1 MEIETQ
7 DNVFTPQINKPNKTV
22 HFGENIDIPVDVAV
36 KQQTDTQSKNKA
48 RRRARTSSSGSKDED
63 EEATARPIA
72 PSKLRKLAEKDR
84 HVSRSGKG
92 RGKPKKGQLICNL
105 KKKTDSNFYIAINF
119 LILALIN
126 TLFSRTFIVSMLL
139 PESVT

>member
-7 DNVFTPQINKPNKTV
+7 DSVFTPQLNKPTNKTV

-36 KQQTDTQSKNKA
+36 KQQTDSQSKNKA

-63 EEATARPIA
+63 EDATAKPVA

-92 RGKPKKGQLICNL
+92 RGKPKKGQLMCNL
-105 KKKTDSNFYIAINF
+105 KKKTDSNFHI
-119 LILALIN
+119 ALI
-126 TLFSRTFIVSMLL
+126 FMLPL
-139 PESVT
+139 IST

>member
-7 DNVFTPQINKPNKTV
+7 DNVFTPQLDKPNNKTV

-63 EEATARPIA
+63 EEAIARPIA

-92 RGKPKKGQLICNL
+92 RGKPKKGQLMCNL
-105 KKKTDSNFYIAINF
+105 KKVIVNFELQ
-119 LILALIN
+119 LIFVLSLFN
-126 TLFSRTFIVSMLL
+126 T
-139 PESVT
+139 